1 MSSCTKLT
9 TLCIQGNKTQL
20 IPNTILKL
28 TNLVNFKHDWVKLYP
43 KDNYQTAERLKKIF
57 LTSKNTKGLFKINK
71 VLGIDFFAY
80 VQNVMEVPIDKN
92 LTQRIEKC

>member
-28 TNLVNFKHDWVKLYP
+28 IHLVNFKHDWVKLYP
-43 KDNYQTAERLKKIF
+43 KDNYESPDRLKKIF
-57 LTSKNTKGLFKINK
+57 FTSRKTKTLIKINK
-71 VLGIDFFAY
+71 VSGIDFFAY
-80 VQNVMEVPIDKN
+80 VQNVMEVPIDKG
-92 LTQRIEKC
+92 LTQKV